1 EYNWRRA
8 DGNGFNLCWLEAESR
23 LPGRAGDR
31 RLTGAG
37 AASTKAAMELIA
49 VIIGAILGWQHGT
62 LGAREAKVI
71 AIVVAGWTAVTT
83 AASIPYLTVE
93 GFVVTLIWHTAVVA
107 VPYALAVLAR
117 RLIRRRK

>member
-1 EYNWRRA
+1 
-8 DGNGFNLCWLEAESR
+8 
-23 LPGRAGDR
+23 
-31 RLTGAG
+31 
-37 AASTKAAMELIA
+37 MELIA

-62 LGAREAKVI
+62 LGAREAKAI

-93 GFVVTLIWHTAVVA
+93 GFVLTLIWHTAVVA